1 MNCVYCENKREDVF
15 KMLEMSVPF
24 IYQTEKLGTVYID
37 STKFDKCTSDEKELY
52 DEFKNE
58 MDRLHKL
65 TFTLEK
71 SDTVALVG
79 VLNEILKIRDTNRKC
94 KNDLLSSLTN
104 LTSEELDELKK
115 QHDDYI
121 EALDYRDGAHY
132 RHSKEYSM

>member
-1 MNCVYCENKREDVF
+1 MDYENKLDDVL
-15 KMLEMSVPF
+15 KMLERSAPF
-24 IYQTEKLGTVYID
+24 IYQTENLGTVYID
-37 STKFDKCTSDEKELY
+37 STKFDECTGDEKKLY
-52 DEFKNE
+52 ERFKNE

-65 TFTLEK
+65 TCIEK

-79 VLNEILKIRDTNRKC
+79 ILNEILKIRDTNRKC
-94 KNDLLSSLTN
+94 ENVLLNSLTN
-104 LTSEELDELKK
+104 LASEELDELKN